1 MRPGSSSERSFFGRR
16 CRDQRRGDHK
26 ERRRE
31 RLDRVPDQA
40 TLRGR
45 QSGEGAERRAA
56 SRGRNT
62 NSRARK
68 KPYWWRPPAPVR
80 QRAVPAG
87 PQAAGGCDGQ
97 AHPNTRACR
106 TRRFGGAWP
115 KMASS
120 PGERHVCIPQVDGEY
135 VAHMEDVLD
144 LYAEASDSRRKVV
157 CFRKPGATHRR
168 GASVVRLLRFLAS
181 ESAVLNKFAAERLTT
196 SVVVT
201 VFTCTCCHRAGN
213 PTNDGDWDLAARGR
227 TIYRFDK

>member
-97 AHPNTRACR
+97 AHRTQEPVARDGSGAPGRKWPQALAKDMCAFRRSTANTSPTWRMCS
-106 TRRFGGAWP
+106 TSMPRRP
-115 KMASS
+115 T
-120 PGERHVCIPQVDGEY
+120 
-135 VAHMEDVLD
+135 
-144 LYAEASDSRRKVV
+144 AEGKW
-157 CFRKPGATHRR
+157 C
-168 GASVVRLLRFLAS
+168 AS
-181 ESAVLNKFAAERLTT
+181 ESPVQLIGEVRQWCDCSAFGVGICGIE
-196 SVVVT
+196 
-201 VFTCTCCHRAGN
+201 
-213 PTNDGDWDLAARGR
+213 
-227 TIYRFDK
+227 

>member
-1 MRPGSSSERSFFGRR
+1 
-16 CRDQRRGDHK
+16 
-26 ERRRE
+26 
-31 RLDRVPDQA
+31 
-40 TLRGR
+40 
-45 QSGEGAERRAA
+45 
-56 SRGRNT
+56 
-62 NSRARK
+62 
-68 KPYWWRPPAPVR
+68 
-80 QRAVPAG
+80 
-87 PQAAGGCDGQ
+87 
-97 AHPNTRACR
+97 
-106 TRRFGGAWP
+106 
-115 KMASS
+115 MASS